1 MGAKAKQ
8 AIAGAER
15 AIASMTSVVADL
27 KSHFAK
33 MYQQQA
39 RSLDLHMALAK
50 YVKDTYPDDSDLKAR
65 AADDPKIAKLVEDMA
80 EAKAKGNGFFQ
91 SCLKDLKSFE
101 AEADKIV
108 EAANKV
114 TQLINAKRTTRNA
127 PTKNIVKKI
136 VNKAKTKSLGD
147 LVAEK
152 AKILAVIKD
161 IGPIV
166 DQVKS
171 DINFRNR

>member
-8 AIAGAER
+8 AIAGGER
-15 AIASMTSVVADL
+15 AIASMTRVVADL
-27 KSHFAK
+27 KSHFVK
-33 MYQQQA
+33 MYEQKK
-39 RSLDLHMALAK
+39 RSLDLQIALAK
-50 YVKDTYPDDSDLKAR
+50 YVKDTYPGDSDLKAR
-65 AADDPKIAKLVEDMA
+65 AAEDREIAKLLGEVA

-91 SCLKDLKSFE
+91 NCLDDLKSFE

-114 TQLINAKRTTRNA
+114 TELINAKRAKRNE

-147 LVAEK
+147 LVKEK
-152 AKILAVIKD
+152 AKIMAAIEE

-166 DQVKS
+166 DEVRN
-171 DINFRNR
+171 DITFRKR